1 MTTVLDR
8 QSPTV
13 SNRPTSHLV
22 AAAALFAGVTVAVA
36 VLGSVAT
43 SSGRP
48 WYDDLAKPAFN
59 PPDATFGIVWTI
71 LYVMIAL
78 AGWLAWRATDDPSPT
93 IAWFVQMVLNLGWTV
108 VFFGWRAPEAAI
120 VVIAA
125 LIVAVAVDLRLS
137 WRASAAAGA
146 LLVPYFAWVCFAA
159 ALNIGVAVLN

>member
-8 QSPTV
+8 QTSKV
-13 SNRPTSHLV
+13 SDRPTSHLV
-22 AAAALFAGVTVAVA
+22 RAAALFAGVTVAVA

-43 SSGRP
+43 SSGRS
-48 WYDDLAKPAFN
+48 WYDDLEKPAFN

-78 AGWLAWRATDDPSPT
+78 AGWLAWRASDDPSPT
-93 IAWFVQMVLNLGWTV
+93 IAWVVQMALNLGWTV

-120 VVIAA
+120 VVIGA
-125 LIVAVAVDLRLS
+125 LIIAVAVDVVLS
-137 WRASAAAGA
+137 WRASVAAGA
-146 LLVPYFAWVCFAA
+146 LLVPYLAWVGFAT